1 MLHSH
6 SSAHIR
12 QVNVESVRSE
22 CYELLAL
29 LYFLS
34 SLQGSH
40 EVLQKPSAMA
50 LLVLAPLSLKENVVQ
65 SRCTNQY
72 IEKIHFRVTC
82 GCMQLLKIV

>member
-1 MLHSH
+1 MWSQSDLG
-6 SSAHIR
+6 
-12 QVNVESVRSE
+12 VN
-22 CYELLAL
+22 ELLAL

-50 LLVLAPLSLKENVVQ
+50 LVLAPLSLKENVVQ